1 MKKVR
6 LKDKNFQL
14 FIDSKELNNSI
25 ESLSNKINQDYSE
38 REPIFLCV
46 LNGAF
51 VFAAELIKRFNHE
64 CQVSFVKLS
73 SYQGVQ
79 SSGTINSLIGLNED
93 IKEKDVI
100 IVEDIVDTGQ
110 TIANIVENILNKNPR
125 SIEVATLLY
134 KPKSYQKQIPIKY
147 RAIEI
152 GNDFIVGFGL
162 DYNGLGRNL
171 EEIYIIEK

>member
-6 LKDKNFQL
+6 LKDRSFQL
-14 FIDSKELNNSI
+14 FIDSKELNDSI
-25 ESLSNKINQDYSE
+25 ESLANKINQDYSD
-38 REPIFLCV
+38 REPIFICV

-73 SYQGVQ
+73 SYQGLQ
-79 SSGTINSLIGLNED
+79 SSGSINSLIGLNED
-93 IKEKDVI
+93 IKGKDVI

-125 SIEVATLLY
+125 STEVATLLF
-134 KPKSYQKQIPIKY
+134 KPKSYQKIIPIKY
-147 RAIEI
+147 KALEI

>member
-14 FIDSKELNNSI
+14 FIDSKELKNSI
-25 ESLSNKINQDYSE
+25 ESLSNKINQDYSD

>member
-6 LKDKNFQL
+6 LNDKSFQL
-14 FIDSKELNNSI
+14 FIDSKELNDSI
-25 ESLSNKINQDYSE
+25 ESLSNKINQDYSD

-73 SYQGVQ
+73 SYQGMQ

-93 IKEKDVI
+93 IKGKDVI

-110 TIANIVENILNKNPR
+110 TIANIVENILNQNPR

>member
-1 MKKVR
+1 M
-6 LKDKNFQL
+6 NF
-14 FIDSKELNNSI
+14 F
-25 ESLSNKINQDYSE
+25 
-38 REPIFLCV
+38 
-46 LNGAF
+46 
-51 VFAAELIKRFNHE
+51 
-64 CQVSFVKLS
+64 
-73 SYQGVQ
+73 
-79 SSGTINSLIGLNED
+79 
-93 IKEKDVI
+93 
-100 IVEDIVDTGQ
+100 Q

-125 SIEVATLLY
+125 SIEVATLIY

>member
-6 LKDKNFQL
+6 LKDKSFQL
-14 FIDSKELNNSI
+14 FIDSKELNDSI

-73 SYQGVQ
+73 SYQGLK

-93 IKEKDVI
+93 IKGKDVI

-134 KPKSYQKQIPIKY
+134 KPKSFKKQIPIKY
-147 RAIEI
+147 KAIEI